1 MKKINV
7 LALVLALM
15 LLLAGCAEKD
25 PVVIS
30 VNGETL
36 TLSALTEQVDAQIA
50 YNQQINNL
58 TMSYYGVSAGYPTDR
73 TEVATTLANACVN
86 TMVALQKAKELGMDQ
101 LTEEE
106 ATAVKEAAQAEFDR
120 IIASVAASDYADL
133 PAEEATQKAIT
144 FAKEKGVDVN
154 SYIESETKTIML
166 DKLQAEMIK
175 DVTVSDDEVQAAY
188 DKRVEEDKAFFDL
201 NPQVFGDYIN
211 QDYARP
217 YYAPEGYRYV
227 KHILVQF
234 TENDLTAINQKRDAL
249 VQAAGKVGQA
259 KNDANADVDAAQ
271 QEMDAAQAAL
281 DEAIAA
287 ARENIQARVDEVM
300 ALATA
305 EGADFDALVA
315 QYNQDPGMPEAGYV
329 ICEGYPSFVES
340 FVNDGMALA
349 NIGDVSQPSY
359 SDYGCHIIKYVGD
372 LAAGAYEAEAG
383 LAEMKAGMLSD
394 AQDKVFE
401 EKLNQWISEADVKIE
416 LDKLTK

>member
-73 TEVATTLANACVN
+73 TEVATSLANACVN

-106 ATAVKEAAQAEFDR
+106 TAAVKEAAQAEFDR
-120 IIASVAASDYADL
+120 IIASVASSDYADL
-133 PAEEATQKAIT
+133 PAEEATQKAIA

-154 SYIESETKTIML
+154 SYIESETKTVML

-201 NPQVFGDYIN
+201 NPKVFGDYIN

-234 TENDLTAINQKRDAL
+234 TENDLTAINQKRDML
-249 VQAAGKVGQA
+249 VLAAGKVGQA

-287 ARENIQARVDEVM
+287 ARENIQARVDEVL

-340 FVNDGMALA
+340 FVTDGMALA

-372 LAAGAYEAEAG
+372 LAGGAYEAEAG
-383 LAEMKAGMLSD
+383 LAEMKASMLSE
-394 AQDKVFE
+394 AQNKVFE

-416 LDKLTK
+416 LDKLLK